1 MPTKITI
8 TCDMPED
15 LRSVSPEFPEIRCY
29 SSVNDN
35 VIGVYENLKIPK
47 VERAFLALRQ
57 TATFQGWGWQHFGR
71 VNRFICPGCKRKYGR

>member
-15 LRSVSPEFPEIRCY
+15 LRSVSPEFPETRCY

-35 VIGVYENLKIPK
+35 VIGIYENLKIPQ
-47 VERAFLALRQ
+47 VADALRSLRQ
-57 TATFQGWGWQHFGR
+57 TATFQGWGWQPFGKAT
-71 VNRFICPGCKRKYGR
+71 RFICPGCKAKYDR